1 MIVLTCRKVGTF
13 MENMNHMGNGAPR
26 RSTSRR
32 KRRRSVKRLIR
43 TYLPL
48 IVVVVLI
55 ILFIIFAVGS
65 VKRSN
70 ERREQERLESLAVES
85 SIAQQQMDWE
95 AEAAALIAESEKYAA
110 SCEYD
115 KAIGVLD
122 SFSGNLS
129 DFSNLVFAR
138 QSYESAESALVA
150 WEDPKQI
157 RFLSF
162 TKLIADPITG
172 FSGDSGS
179 SNRSSYISCPEF
191 TAILQQLYDNGY
203 MLVDVD
209 DIFTTT
215 KAEDGSALIV
225 KNQLRL
231 PAGKKPIVLIQ
242 CQPSGFDN
250 PLYVDENGNFS
261 TKVTPE
267 NGESYTGSYDFVP
280 LLEDFIKTHPGFSLK
295 GARAVLALTGNN
307 GLFGHPLEDTTTITA
322 LVNALREKGYTLAS
336 NTYANL
342 SYGKADIQD
351 MQDDLYSWEA
361 AVTPLLGE
369 TEILAYARGGD
380 IDDGKESYGSNKKY
394 EKLYAAGFKYY
405 MGICYNS
412 NPWMDITDN
421 TIRMGRIMVTGS
433 NLKEKASMYANL
445 FDAAKVY
452 GTK

>member
-1 MIVLTCRKVGTF
+1 

-26 RSTSRR
+26 RPNPRR

-70 ERREQERLESLAVES
+70 ERREQERQESLAVEA

-95 AEAAALIAESEKYAA
+95 AEAARLIEESKKFAA

-115 KAIGVLD
+115 KAIAVLET
-122 SFSGNLS
+122 FSGNMS
-129 DFSNLVFAR
+129 DFTNLLSTR
-138 QSYESAESALVA
+138 QSYESAESALVP
-150 WEDPKQI
+150 WEDPKKI
-157 RFLSF
+157 PFLSF
-162 TKLIADPITG
+162 GKLVADPITG
-172 FSGDSGS
+172 FGGDSGS
-179 SNRSSYISCPEF
+179 ENRSLYISCPEF

-203 MLVDVD
+203 MLVDMD

-225 KNQLRL
+225 RNELRL

-242 CQPSGFDN
+242 CQSSGFEN
-250 PLYVDENGNFS
+250 PLLVDEDGNFS
-261 TKVTPE
+261 TKVSPE

-280 LLEDFIKTHPGFSLK
+280 LLEDFIEAHPGFSLK
-295 GARAVLALTGNN
+295 GARAVLAVTGYN
-307 GLFGHPLEDTTTITA
+307 GLFGHPLEDTATITS
-322 LVNALREKGYTLAS
+322 LVSALREKGYTLAS
-336 NTYANL
+336 NTYGNI
-342 SYGKADIQD
+342 SYGKSDIQD

-369 TEILAYARGGD
+369 TEIIAYAKSGD
-380 IDDGKESYGSNKKY
+380 VNDGKDSYGSNKKY
-394 EKLYAAGFKYY
+394 EKIYAAGFKYY
-405 MGICYNS
+405 MGTCYNS
-412 NPWMDITDN
+412 TPWMSITDN
-421 TIRMGRIMVTGS
+421 TIRMGRIMVTGN
-433 NLKEKASMYANL
+433 NLKDKASLYSGL